1 MPGTRDL
8 LRVLDSLKSH
18 GYMER
23 GAVPFKYVA

>member
-1 MPGTRDL
+1 MPDTRDL

-23 GAVPFKYVA
+23 GAVQFEYVA